1 MELLNKKKLIDDTAD
16 TLPSITL
23 HDLVCE
29 KLDIFCWCNRCNHNN
44 VIKTTQIIER
54 LGANYPVP
62 EIGRNLR
69 CGKCNNTHDISTRPN
84 WPSHGGQIA
93 RHMD

>member
-1 MELLNKKKLIDDTAD
+1 MGLFNKKKITDDTTE

-23 HDLVCE
+23 HDLLCE
-29 KLDIFCWCNRCNHNN
+29 KLDIFCWCNRCNYNN

-62 EIGRNLR
+62 KIGLNLR
-69 CGKCNNTHDISTRPN
+69 CSKCNNTHDISTRPN

>member
-1 MELLNKKKLIDDTAD
+1 MGLFNKKKLTGDIAD

-62 EIGRNLR
+62 EIGCNLR
-69 CGKCNNTHDISTRPN
+69 CSKCNNTHDISTRPN

>member
-1 MELLNKKKLIDDTAD
+1 MGLFNKKKLTDDTAD

-62 EIGRNLR
+62 EIGHNLR
-69 CGKCNNTHDISTRPN
+69 CGKCNNIHDISTRPN